1 MTAAGRSALTRAVGL
16 VLGVV
21 VLFSLIQGPVRQL
34 EASLLGVMLRAL
46 PGTGEV
52 VVVGPSVVVFP
63 EGEVYI
69 RAILLPSCSSLAPVL
84 AMAVL
89 WPLAPRRQRLRRGAR
104 AVGLAAV
111 VIAVGN
117 LTRLLLSLLAGR
129 WFGVGALVAFH
140 DSVGAAF
147 SYVYVIVG
155 LLVGLRTL
163 LAPSPADPA
172 PSAAPVVAPKF
183 AEVPSC

>member
-1 MTAAGRSALTRAVGL
+1 MTAAGRAALTRAVGL
-16 VLGVV
+16 VLGIV
-21 VLFSLIQGPVRQL
+21 VLFSLIQEPFRLL
-34 EASLLGVMLRAL
+34 EARLLGAMLRAL
-46 PGTGEV
+46 PRTGEV

-69 RAILLPSCSSLAPVL
+69 RAVLLPSCSSLAPVL

-89 WPLAPRRQRLRRGAR
+89 WPLAPRGQRLRRGVR

-117 LTRLLLSLLAGR
+117 LLRLLLSLLAGR

-163 LAPSPADPA
+163 LAPSPPDPA
-172 PSAAPVVAPKF
+172 TSPVPAVAPKLV
-183 AEVPSC
+183 EVS